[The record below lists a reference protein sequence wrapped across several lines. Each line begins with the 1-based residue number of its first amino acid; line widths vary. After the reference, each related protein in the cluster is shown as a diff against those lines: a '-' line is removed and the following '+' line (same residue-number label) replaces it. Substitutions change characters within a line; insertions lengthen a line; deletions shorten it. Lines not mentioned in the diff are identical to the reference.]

1 MAFITTYKTSWEYS
15 SLYNFRVVMSATIS
29 AKKLMF
35 GMSKVAPVVCRRANV
50 LIMFFVFVC
59 AKWWQIRLEYMSKLA
74 GVL

>member
-29 AKKLMF
+29 AKKSMF
-35 GMSKVAPVVCRRANV
+35 GMSKVAPVVYRMNV
-50 LIMFFVFVC
+50 LIMLFVFVC